1 MKKYTHTKSSYH
13 SSFWYDEHDFDED
26 IVYSSISDS
35 AADTIKKYR
44 LSSARKA
51 ISNFVSIATGKNIPV
66 RFETKNSYT
75 DGDSVTISG
84 DVDSPEK
91 FDVGVGL
98 ALHEGSHILL
108 SDFKLLQKMP
118 NLIPQELKDKAFTKN
133 VKSYEVND
141 HIKNLCNIVED
152 RRIDNFIYTNAPG
165 YREYYLKLYDF
176 YFNDKIVDKALKDGE
191 YTNEDIES
199 YMFRLINLV
208 NSNTTLGALKGLR
221 KIYGMIDLKNIGR
234 LKTTKE
240 ALDLCYQIYDVIL
253 DNIEV
258 QEEGGNQTQQQG
270 QQGEGGEG
278 GEEGDG
284 NAQNMEGDSD
294 EENSGGN
301 GMSSSAEGG
310 EPMDGSDD
318 GSGKDGESGDG
329 NESDKP
335 SNGGNGS
342 NKKPSNLSANQQRQ
356 LNKAIKKQKDFL
368 DGKLKKKTITKQ
380 LESEISSVDSQGAEI
395 THVAD
400 NFTNGH
406 GKNKGVDV
414 IIIKNLTKQM
424 MESDTF
430 HMAYCSMDWKTNK
443 KSLRRNL
450 SESDFNQA
458 ETMGIVMG
466 KKLQVRNESRETI
479 FNRQKNGKID
489 GRMVASLGFDNE
501 NVFTQTFVD
510 KFKKAN
516 IHLSIDASGSM
527 GGTKWKHTMINA
539 IALAKAVSM
548 ISNLELQ
555 ITFRYSDANLPV
567 IVFAYDSRKDSFQKI
582 KSLFPFLRESGTT
595 PEGLTF
601 EAIQKLLVSSSNDL
615 DSYFVNIS
623 DGEPCFS
630 NSDIQYTGH
639 YAAEHTKKE
648 VNKIRE
654 RGIGV
659 LSYFVTDYGDGGSAR
674 DRFRTMYGADAKFI
688 NINSISEVTATL
700 NKMFLTK

>member
-1 MKKYTHTKSSYH
+1 MKKYTHKPTSFH

-26 IVYSSISDS
+26 IVFSSISEK
-35 AADTIKKYR
+35 AVDTIKKYR

-66 RFETKNSYT
+66 KFETKNSYT
-75 DGDSVTISG
+75 DGQTVTISG
-84 DVDSPEK
+84 DIDNPEK

-108 SDFKLLQKMP
+108 SDFNLLQKMGS
-118 NLIPQELKDKAFTKN
+118 LIPKELKEKALTKN
-133 VKSYEVND
+133 IKEWQVDD
-141 HIKNLCNIVED
+141 HIKNLCNIIED

-221 KIYGMIDLKNIGR
+221 KIYGMIDLKNISR

-240 ALDLCYQIYDVIL
+240 VLDLCYQIYDVIL

-258 QEEGGNQTQQQG
+258 QEDGNQTQQG
-270 QQGEGGEG
+270 QQGESGEG
-278 GEEGDG
+278 GEEGNG
-284 NAQNMEGDSD
+284 NAQNMEGDSN
-294 EENSGGN
+294 EENSGGS
-301 GMSSSAEGG
+301 GMSSSASGDQ
-310 EPMDGSDD
+310 PMDGSDD
-318 GSGKDGESGDG
+318 GSGNDGESGDG
-329 NESDKP
+329 NP
-335 SNGGNGS
+335 SEQSSGNG
-342 NKKPSNLSANQQRQ
+342 KGKPSNLSANQQRQ
-356 LNKAIKKQKDFL
+356 LQKAIKKQKEFL

-380 LESEISSVDSQGAEI
+380 LESEISAVDSQGAEI
-395 THVAD
+395 QHVAD
-400 NFTNGH
+400 DFKNGNYVK
-406 GKNKGVDV
+406 GGGVDV
-414 IIIKNLTKQM
+414 IVLKNLTKQM

-430 HMAYCSMDWKTNK
+430 HMSYCYTDWKTNTK
-443 KSLRRNL
+443 QLKRII

-458 ETMGIVMG
+458 EMMGTAMG

-489 GRMVASLGFDNE
+489 GRMVASLGFDYE

-527 GGTKWKHTMINA
+527 GGTKWNKTMINV

-555 ITFRYSDANLPV
+555 ITFRYSDASLPV

-582 KSLFPFLRESGTT
+582 KSLFPYLRETGTT

-601 EAIQKLLVSSSNDL
+601 EAIQKMLVSSNSEL

-630 NSDIQYTGH
+630 NSHIQYTGQQ
-639 YAAEHTKKE
+639 AAEHTKKE
-648 VNKIRE
+648 IKKIRE
-654 RGIGV
+654 KGIGV

-674 DRFRTMYGADAKFI
+674 DRFKTMYGADSRFI
-688 NINSISEVTATL
+688 NINSITEVTSTL

>member
-13 SSFWYDEHDFDED
+13 SSFWYDEHDFDEN
-26 IVYSSISDS
+26 IVYSSISES
-35 AADTIKKYR
+35 AVDTIKKYR

-66 RFETKNSYT
+66 RFETKNSFT
-75 DGDSVTISG
+75 DGESVTISG

-108 SDFKLLQKMP
+108 SDFKLLHRMGS
-118 NLIPQELKDKAFTKN
+118 LIPQELKDKALTKN
-133 VKSYEVND
+133 VNQWEIGD

-152 RRIDNFIYTNAPG
+152 RRIDNFIYTKAPG

-208 NSNTTLGALKGLR
+208 NANTTLGALKGLR

-234 LKTTKE
+234 LKSTKE
-240 ALDLCYQIYDVIL
+240 VLDLCFEIYDVIL

-258 QEEGGNQTQQQG
+258 QEAGGNKTQEG
-270 QQGEGGEG
+270 QQGESGEG

-284 NAQNMEGDSD
+284 NAQNMEGDST
-294 EENSGGN
+294 EENNGGN

-310 EPMDGSDD
+310 EQMDGSDD
-318 GSGKDGESGDG
+318 GSGNEGESGDG
-329 NESDKP
+329 NESDKE
-335 SNGGNGS
+335 SDGSNGS

-368 DGKLKKKTITKQ
+368 DNKIKKKTITKQ

-430 HMAYCSMDWKTNK
+430 HMAWCSTNWKTNK
-443 KSLRRNL
+443 RELKRII

-458 ETMGIVMG
+458 ETMGTVMG

-489 GRMVASLGFDNE
+489 GRMVASLGFDYE

-527 GGTKWKHTMINA
+527 GGQKWKQTMINA

-548 ISNLELQ
+548 IGNLELQ

-567 IVFAYDSRKDSFQKI
+567 ILFAYDSRKDSFQKI
-582 KSLFPFLRESGTT
+582 KSLFPFLKETGTT

-601 EAIQKLLVSSSNDL
+601 EAIQKLLVSSTNDL

-659 LSYFVTDYGDGGSAR
+659 LSYFVTDYGDGGSSR
-674 DRFRTMYGADAKFI
+674 DRFRAMYGADSKFI

>member
-13 SSFWYDEHDFDED
+13 SSFWYDEHDFDEN
-26 IVYSSISDS
+26 IVYSSISES
-35 AADTIKKYR
+35 AVDTIKKYR

-66 RFETKNSYT
+66 RFETKNSFT
-75 DGDSVTISG
+75 DGESVTISG

-108 SDFKLLQKMP
+108 SDFKLLHRMGS
-118 NLIPQELKDKAFTKN
+118 LIPQELKDKALTKN
-133 VKSYEVND
+133 VNQWEIGD

-152 RRIDNFIYTNAPG
+152 RRIDNFIYTKAPG

-208 NSNTTLGALKGLR
+208 NANTTLGALKGLR
-221 KIYGMIDLKNIGR
+221 KIYGMIDLKNISR

-240 ALDLCYQIYDVIL
+240 VLDLCFQIYDVIL

-258 QEEGGNQTQQQG
+258 QEAGGNKTQQG
-270 QQGEGGEG
+270 QQGESGEG

-284 NAQNMEGDSD
+284 NAQNMEGDSE
-294 EENSGGN
+294 EENGGGS
-301 GMSSSAEGG
+301 GMSSSADGG

-329 NESDKP
+329 NESDKE

-342 NKKPSNLSANQQRQ
+342 NKKHSNLSANQQRQ

-368 DGKLKKKTITKQ
+368 DNKIKKKTITKQ

-430 HMAYCSMDWKTNK
+430 HMAWCSTNWKTNK
-443 KSLRRNL
+443 RELKRII

-458 ETMGIVMG
+458 ETMGTVMG

-489 GRMVASLGFDNE
+489 GRMVASLGFDYE

-527 GGTKWKHTMINA
+527 GGQKWKQTMINA

-548 ISNLELQ
+548 IGNLELQ
-555 ITFRYSDANLPV
+555 ITFRYSDSNLPV
-567 IVFAYDSRKDSFQKI
+567 ILFAYDSRKDSFQKI
-582 KSLFPFLRESGTT
+582 KSLFPFLKETGTT

-601 EAIQKLLVSSSNDL
+601 EAIQKLLVSSTNDL

-630 NSDIQYTGH
+630 NSDIQYSGH

-659 LSYFVTDYGDGGSAR
+659 LSYFVTDYGDGGSSR
-674 DRFRTMYGADAKFI
+674 DRFRAMYGADSKFI

>member
-13 SSFWYDEHDFDED
+13 SSFWYDEHDFDEN
-26 IVYSSISDS
+26 IVYSSISES
-35 AADTIKKYR
+35 AVDTIKKYR

-66 RFETKNSYT
+66 RFETKNSFT
-75 DGDSVTISG
+75 DGESVTISG

-108 SDFKLLQKMP
+108 SDFKLLHKMGS
-118 NLIPQELKDKAFTKN
+118 LIPQELKDKALTKN
-133 VKSYEVND
+133 VNQWEIGD

-152 RRIDNFIYTNAPG
+152 RRIDNFIYTKAPG

-208 NSNTTLGALKGLR
+208 NANTTLGALKGLR

-234 LKTTKE
+234 LKSTKE
-240 ALDLCYQIYDVIL
+240 VLDLCFEIYDVIL

-258 QEEGGNQTQQQG
+258 QEAGGNKTQQG
-270 QQGEGGEG
+270 QQGESGEG

-284 NAQNMEGDSD
+284 NAQNMEGDST

-310 EPMDGSDD
+310 ESMDGSDD
-318 GSGKDGESGDG
+318 GSGNEGESGDG
-329 NESDKP
+329 NESEKD
-335 SNGGNGS
+335 SEASNGS
-342 NKKPSNLSANQQRQ
+342 NKKSSNLSSNQQRQ
-356 LNKAIKKQKDFL
+356 LDKAIKKQKDFL
-368 DGKLKKKTITKQ
+368 DNKIKKKTITKQ

-430 HMAYCSMDWKTNK
+430 HMAWCYTNWKTNK
-443 KSLRRNL
+443 RELKRTL
-450 SESDFNQA
+450 SESDFVQA
-458 ETMGIVMG
+458 ETMGTVMG

-489 GRMVASLGFDNE
+489 GRMVASLGFDYE

-527 GGTKWKHTMINA
+527 GGQKWKQTMINA

-548 ISNLELQ
+548 IGNLELQ
-555 ITFRYSDANLPV
+555 ITFRYSDSNLPV
-567 IVFAYDSRKDSFQKI
+567 ILFAYDSRKDSFQKI
-582 KSLFPFLRESGTT
+582 KSLFPFLKETGTT

-601 EAIQKLLVSSSNDL
+601 EAIQKLLVSSTNDL

-659 LSYFVTDYGDGGSAR
+659 LSYFVTDYGDGGSSR
-674 DRFRTMYGADAKFI
+674 DRFRAMYGADSKFI

>member
-13 SSFWYDEHDFDED
+13 SSFWYDEHDFDEN
-26 IVYSSISDS
+26 IVYSSISES
-35 AADTIKKYR
+35 AVDTIKKYR

-66 RFETKNSYT
+66 RFETKNSFT
-75 DGDSVTISG
+75 DGESVTISG
-84 DVDSPEK
+84 DIDNPEK

-108 SDFKLLQKMP
+108 SDFKLLQKMGS
-118 NLIPQELKDKAFTKN
+118 LIPQELKDKALTKN
-133 VKSYEVND
+133 VNQYQVAD

-221 KIYGMIDLKNIGR
+221 KIYGMIDLKNISR

-240 ALDLCYQIYDVIL
+240 VLELCFQIYDVIL

-258 QEEGGNQTQQQG
+258 QEAGGNKTQQG

-294 EENSGGN
+294 EENNGGN

-318 GSGKDGESGDG
+318 GSGKDGDSGDG
-329 NESDKP
+329 KESDKE
-335 SNGGNGS
+335 SNGSNGS

-368 DGKLKKKTITKQ
+368 DNNIKKKTITKQ

-424 MESDTF
+424 MESDAF
-430 HMAYCSMDWKTNK
+430 HMAYCSTNWKTNVRE
-443 KSLRRNL
+443 LRRIL

-458 ETMGIVMG
+458 ETMGTVMG

-489 GRMVASLGFDNE
+489 GRMVASLGFDYE

-527 GGTKWKHTMINA
+527 GGQKWKQTMINA

-555 ITFRYSDANLPV
+555 ITFRYSDASLPV
-567 IVFAYDSRKDSFQKI
+567 ILFAYDSRKDSFQKI
-582 KSLFPFLRESGTT
+582 KSLFPFLKETGTT

-601 EAIQKLLVSSSNDL
+601 EAIQKLLVSSTNDL

-639 YAAEHTKKE
+639 HAAEHTKKE

-659 LSYFVTDYGDGGSAR
+659 LSYFVTDYGDGGSSR
-674 DRFRTMYGADAKFI
+674 DRFRTMYGNDAKFI
-688 NINSISEVTATL
+688 NINSITEVTTTL

>member
-13 SSFWYDEHDFDED
+13 SSFWYDEHDFDEN
-26 IVYSSISDS
+26 IVYSSISES
-35 AADTIKKYR
+35 AVDTIKKYR

-66 RFETKNSYT
+66 RFETKNSFT
-75 DGDSVTISG
+75 DGESVTISG

-108 SDFKLLQKMP
+108 SDFKLLHRMGS
-118 NLIPQELKDKAFTKN
+118 LIPQELKDKALTKN
-133 VKSYEVND
+133 VNQWEIGD

-152 RRIDNFIYTNAPG
+152 RRIDNFIYTKAPG

-208 NSNTTLGALKGLR
+208 NANTTLGALKGLR

-234 LKTTKE
+234 LKSTKE
-240 ALDLCYQIYDVIL
+240 VLDLCFEIYDVIL

-258 QEEGGNQTQQQG
+258 QEAGGNKTQEG
-270 QQGEGGEG
+270 QQGESGEG

-284 NAQNMEGDSD
+284 NAQNMEGDST
-294 EENSGGN
+294 EENNGGN

-310 EPMDGSDD
+310 EQMDGSDD
-318 GSGKDGESGDG
+318 GSGNEGESGDG
-329 NESDKP
+329 KESDKE
-335 SNGGNGS
+335 SDGSNGS

-368 DGKLKKKTITKQ
+368 DNKIKKKTITKQ

-430 HMAYCSMDWKTNK
+430 HMAWCSTNWKTNK
-443 KSLRRNL
+443 RELKRII

-458 ETMGIVMG
+458 ETMGTVMG

-489 GRMVASLGFDNE
+489 GRMVASLGFDYE

-527 GGTKWKHTMINA
+527 GGQKWKQTMINA

-548 ISNLELQ
+548 IGNLELQ

-567 IVFAYDSRKDSFQKI
+567 ILFAYDSRKDSFQKI
-582 KSLFPFLRESGTT
+582 KSLFPFLKETGTT

-601 EAIQKLLVSSSNDL
+601 EAIQKLLVSSTNDL

-659 LSYFVTDYGDGGSAR
+659 LSYFVTDYGDGGSSR
-674 DRFRTMYGADAKFI
+674 DRFRAMYGADSKFI

>member
-1 MKKYTHTKSSYH
+1 M
-13 SSFWYDEHDFDED
+13 
-26 IVYSSISDS
+26 V
-35 AADTIKKYR
+35 
-44 LSSARKA
+44 
-51 ISNFVSIATGKNIPV
+51 
-66 RFETKNSYT
+66 
-75 DGDSVTISG
+75 
-84 DVDSPEK
+84 
-91 FDVGVGL
+91 
-98 ALHEGSHILL
+98 
-108 SDFKLLQKMP
+108 
-118 NLIPQELKDKAFTKN
+118 
-133 VKSYEVND
+133 
-141 HIKNLCNIVED
+141 
-152 RRIDNFIYTNAPG
+152 
-165 YREYYLKLYDF
+165 
-176 YFNDKIVDKALKDGE
+176 
-191 YTNEDIES
+191 
-199 YMFRLINLV
+199 
-208 NSNTTLGALKGLR
+208 
-221 KIYGMIDLKNIGR
+221 DLKNIGR

-240 ALDLCYQIYDVIL
+240 VLDLCYQIYDVIL

-258 QEEGGNQTQQQG
+258 QEDGGNQTQQG

-294 EENSGGN
+294 EENGGGS
-301 GMSSSAEGG
+301 GMSSSADGS

-430 HMAYCSMDWKTNK
+430 HMAHCYMDWKTNQ

-527 GGTKWKHTMINA
+527 GGTKWRHTMINA

-601 EAIQKLLVSSSNDL
+601 EAIQKLLVNSSNDL

-659 LSYFVTDYGDGGSAR
+659 LSYFVTDYGDGGSSR

>member
-13 SSFWYDEHDFDED
+13 SSFWYDEHDFDEN
-26 IVYSSISDS
+26 IVFSSISDS

-75 DGDSVTISG
+75 DGESVTISG
-84 DVDSPEK
+84 DIDNPEK

-108 SDFKLLQKMP
+108 SDFKLLQKMGS
-118 NLIPQELKDKAFTKN
+118 LIPQELKDKALTKN
-133 VKSYEVND
+133 VNQYQVAD

-221 KIYGMIDLKNIGR
+221 KIYGMIDLKNISR

-240 ALDLCYQIYDVIL
+240 VLELCFQIYDVIL

-258 QEEGGNQTQQQG
+258 QEAGTKTQQG
-270 QQGEGGEG
+270 QQGESGEG

-284 NAQNMEGDSD
+284 NAQNMEGDS
-294 EENSGGN
+294 EEDNSGGS

-329 NESDKP
+329 NP
-335 SNGGNGS
+335 SEQTSGNG
-342 NKKPSNLSANQQRQ
+342 KGKPSNLSANQQRQ
-356 LNKAIKKQKDFL
+356 LQKAIKKQKDFL
-368 DGKLKKKTITKQ
+368 DNNIKKKTITKT
-380 LESEISSVDSQGAEI
+380 LEQEISAVDSQGAEI

-400 NFTNGH
+400 NFSNGH
-406 GKNKGVDV
+406 GKNNGVDV

-430 HMAYCSMDWKTNK
+430 HMAYCSTNWKTNVRE
-443 KSLRRNL
+443 LRRIL

-458 ETMGIVMG
+458 ETMGTVMG

-489 GRMVASLGFDNE
+489 GRMVASLGFDYE

-527 GGTKWKHTMINA
+527 GGQKWKQTMINA

-555 ITFRYSDANLPV
+555 ITFRYSDSNLPV
-567 IVFAYDSRKDSFQKI
+567 ILFAYDSRKDSFQKI
-582 KSLFPFLRESGTT
+582 KSLFPYLKETGTT

-639 YAAEHTKKE
+639 HAAEHTKKE

-659 LSYFVTDYGDGGSAR
+659 LSYFVTDYGDGGSSR
-674 DRFRTMYGADAKFI
+674 DRFRTMYGNDAKFI
-688 NINSISEVTATL
+688 NINSITEVTTTL

>member
-13 SSFWYDEHDFDED
+13 SSFWYDEHDFDEN
-26 IVYSSISDS
+26 IVYSSISES
-35 AADTIKKYR
+35 AVDTIKKYR

-108 SDFKLLQKMP
+108 SDFKLLQRMGS
-118 NLIPQELKDKAFTKN
+118 LIPQELKDKALTKN
-133 VKSYEVND
+133 IKEFQVMD

-152 RRIDNFIYTNAPG
+152 RRIDNFIYTKAPG

-240 ALDLCYQIYDVIL
+240 VLDLCFQIYDVIL

-258 QEEGGNQTQQQG
+258 QEAGNQTQEG

-294 EENSGGN
+294 EENSGGS
-301 GMSSSAEGG
+301 GMSSSADGG
-310 EPMDGSDD
+310 EPTDGSDD
-318 GSGKDGESGDG
+318 GTGKDGESGDG
-329 NESDKP
+329 KESDKA
-335 SNGGNGS
+335 SDGNGS

-368 DGKLKKKTITKQ
+368 DNKIKKKTITKQ
-380 LESEISSVDSQGAEI
+380 LDSEISSVDSQGAEI

-430 HMAYCSMDWKTNK
+430 HMAYCCTNWKTNQRE
-443 KSLRRNL
+443 LRRTL
-450 SESDFNQA
+450 SESDFLQG
-458 ETMGIVMG
+458 ETMGTVMG

-489 GRMVASLGFDNE
+489 GRMVASLGFDYE

-527 GGTKWKHTMINA
+527 GGTKWKQTMINA

-548 ISNLELQ
+548 IGNLELQ

-582 KSLFPFLRESGTT
+582 KSLFPFLKESGTT

-601 EAIQKLLVSSSNDL
+601 EAIQKLLVSSTNDL

-639 YAAEHTKKE
+639 HAAEHTKRE

-659 LSYFVTDYGDGGSAR
+659 LSYFVTDYGDGGSSR
-674 DRFRTMYGADAKFI
+674 DRFRTMYGADSKFI

-700 NKMFLTK
+700 NRMFLTK

>member
-13 SSFWYDEHDFDED
+13 SSFWYDEHDFDEN

-35 AADTIKKYR
+35 AVDTIKKYR

-108 SDFKLLQKMP
+108 SDFKLLQRMGS
-118 NLIPQELKDKAFTKN
+118 LIPQELKDKALTKN
-133 VKSYEVND
+133 IKEFQVMD

-152 RRIDNFIYTNAPG
+152 RRIDNFIYTKAPG

-240 ALDLCYQIYDVIL
+240 VLDLCFQIYDVIL

-258 QEEGGNQTQQQG
+258 QEAGNQTQEG
-270 QQGEGGEG
+270 QQGESGEG

-294 EENSGGN
+294 EENNGGG
-301 GMSSSAEGG
+301 GMSSSADGG
-310 EPMDGSDD
+310 EPTDGSDD

-329 NESDKP
+329 KESDKD
-335 SNGGNGS
+335 SNGGNSS

-368 DGKLKKKTITKQ
+368 DNKIKKKTITKQ
-380 LESEISSVDSQGAEI
+380 LDSEISSVDSQGAEI

-430 HMAYCSMDWKTNK
+430 HMAYCCTNWKTNQRE
-443 KSLRRNL
+443 LRRNL
-450 SESDFNQA
+450 SESDFLQA
-458 ETMGIVMG
+458 ETMGTVMG

-489 GRMVASLGFDNE
+489 GRMVASLGFDYE

-527 GGTKWKHTMINA
+527 GGQKWKQTMINA

-548 ISNLELQ
+548 IGNLELQ

-582 KSLFPFLRESGTT
+582 KSLFPFLKESGTT

-601 EAIQKLLVSSSNDL
+601 EAIQKLLVSSTNDL

-639 YAAEHTKKE
+639 HAAEHTKRE

-659 LSYFVTDYGDGGSAR
+659 LSYFVTDYGDGGSSR
-674 DRFRTMYGADAKFI
+674 DRFRTMYGADSKFI

-700 NKMFLTK
+700 NRMFLTK

>member
-13 SSFWYDEHDFDED
+13 SSFWYDEHDFDEN
-26 IVYSSISDS
+26 IVYSSISES
-35 AADTIKKYR
+35 AVDTIKKYR

-66 RFETKNSYT
+66 RFETKNSFT
-75 DGDSVTISG
+75 DGESVTISG

-108 SDFKLLQKMP
+108 SDFKLLHKMGS
-118 NLIPQELKDKAFTKN
+118 LIPQELKDKALTKN
-133 VKSYEVND
+133 VNQWEIGD

-152 RRIDNFIYTNAPG
+152 RRIDNFIYTKAPG

-208 NSNTTLGALKGLR
+208 NANTTLGALKGLR

-234 LKTTKE
+234 LKSTKE
-240 ALDLCYQIYDVIL
+240 VLDLCFEIYDVIL

-258 QEEGGNQTQQQG
+258 QEAGGNKTQQG
-270 QQGEGGEG
+270 QQGESGEG

-284 NAQNMEGDSD
+284 NAQNMEGDST

-310 EPMDGSDD
+310 ESMDGSDD
-318 GSGKDGESGDG
+318 GSGNEGESGDG
-329 NESDKP
+329 NESEKD
-335 SNGGNGS
+335 SEASNGS
-342 NKKPSNLSANQQRQ
+342 NKKSSNLSSNQQRQ
-356 LNKAIKKQKDFL
+356 LDKAIKKQKDFL
-368 DGKLKKKTITKQ
+368 DNKIKKKTITKQ

-430 HMAYCSMDWKTNK
+430 HMAWCYTNWKTNK
-443 KSLRRNL
+443 KELKRTL
-450 SESDFNQA
+450 SESDFVQA
-458 ETMGIVMG
+458 ETMGTVMG

-489 GRMVASLGFDNE
+489 GRMVASLGFDYE

-527 GGTKWKHTMINA
+527 GGHKWKQTMINA

-548 ISNLELQ
+548 IGNLELQ
-555 ITFRYSDANLPV
+555 ITFRYSDSNLPV
-567 IVFAYDSRKDSFQKI
+567 ILFAYDSRKDSFQKI
-582 KSLFPFLRESGTT
+582 KSLFPFLKETGTT

-601 EAIQKLLVSSSNDL
+601 EAIQKLLVSSTNDL

-659 LSYFVTDYGDGGSAR
+659 LSYFVTDYGDGGSSR
-674 DRFRTMYGADAKFI
+674 DRFRAMYGADSKFI

>member
-1 MKKYTHTKSSYH
+1 
-13 SSFWYDEHDFDED
+13 
-26 IVYSSISDS
+26 
-35 AADTIKKYR
+35 
-44 LSSARKA
+44 
-51 ISNFVSIATGKNIPV
+51 
-66 RFETKNSYT
+66 
-75 DGDSVTISG
+75 
-84 DVDSPEK
+84 
-91 FDVGVGL
+91 
-98 ALHEGSHILL
+98 
-108 SDFKLLQKMP
+108 
-118 NLIPQELKDKAFTKN
+118 
-133 VKSYEVND
+133 
-141 HIKNLCNIVED
+141 
-152 RRIDNFIYTNAPG
+152 
-165 YREYYLKLYDF
+165 
-176 YFNDKIVDKALKDGE
+176 
-191 YTNEDIES
+191 
-199 YMFRLINLV
+199 MFRLINLV
-208 NSNTTLGALKGLR
+208 NANTTLGALKGLR

-234 LKTTKE
+234 LKSTKE
-240 ALDLCYQIYDVIL
+240 VLDLCYQIYDVIL

-258 QEEGGNQTQQQG
+258 QEDGGNQTQQG

-294 EENSGGN
+294 EENDGGS

-310 EPMDGSDD
+310 EPTDGSDD

-329 NESDKP
+329 KESDKA
-335 SNGGNGS
+335 SDGNGS

-368 DGKLKKKTITKQ
+368 DNKIKKKTITKQ
-380 LESEISSVDSQGAEI
+380 LDSEISSVDSQGAEI

-424 MESDTF
+424 MESNTF
-430 HMAYCSMDWKTNK
+430 HMAYCSTNWKTNLK
-443 KSLRRNL
+443 ELRRNL

-527 GGTKWKHTMINA
+527 GGTKWRHTMINA

-659 LSYFVTDYGDGGSAR
+659 LSYFVTDYGDGGSSR

>member
-1 MKKYTHTKSSYH
+1 MKKYTHKKSSYH
-13 SSFWYDEHDFDED
+13 SSFWYDEHDFDET
-26 IVYSSISDS
+26 IVYSSISES
-35 AADTIKKYR
+35 AVDTIKKYR

-75 DGDSVTISG
+75 DGETVTISG

-108 SDFKLLQKMP
+108 SDFKLLQKM
-118 NLIPQELKDKAFTKN
+118 NSLIPQELKDKALTKN
-133 VKSYEVND
+133 INVWAVND

-152 RRIDNFIYTNAPG
+152 RRIDNFIYTKAPG

-234 LKTTKE
+234 LKSTKE
-240 ALDLCYQIYDVIL
+240 VLDLCYEIYDVIL

-258 QEEGGNQTQQQG
+258 QETGNQTQEG

-278 GEEGDG
+278 GEEGGG

-294 EENSGGN
+294 EENSGGS
-301 GMSSSAEGG
+301 GMSSSADGG

-329 NESDKP
+329 KESDKD
-335 SNGGNGS
+335 SDGGNAS
-342 NKKPSNLSANQQRQ
+342 NKKPSNLSATQKRQ
-356 LNKAIKKQKDFL
+356 LDKAIKKQKDFL

-380 LESEISSVDSQGAEI
+380 LESEITSVDSQGAEI

-424 MESDTF
+424 MESSTF
-430 HMAYCSMDWKTNK
+430 HMAYCSTNWKTNEK
-443 KSLRRNL
+443 ELRRNL
-450 SESDFNQA
+450 SESDFLQA
-458 ETMGIVMG
+458 ETMGTVMG

-489 GRMVASLGFDNE
+489 GRMVASLGFDYE

-527 GGTKWKHTMINA
+527 GGQKWKQTMINA

-548 ISNLELQ
+548 IGNLELQ
-555 ITFRYSDANLPV
+555 ITFRYSDSNLPV
-567 IVFAYDSRKDSFQKI
+567 ILFAYDSRKDSFQKI

-601 EAIQKLLVSSSNDL
+601 EAIQKLLVSSTNDL

-630 NSDIQYTGH
+630 NSDIQYTGQH
-639 YAAEHTKKE
+639 AAEHTKKE

-659 LSYFVTDYGDGGSAR
+659 LSYFVTDYGDGGSSR
-674 DRFRTMYGADAKFI
+674 DRFRTMYGADSKFI

-700 NKMFLTK
+700 NRMFLTK

>member
-13 SSFWYDEHDFDED
+13 SSFWYDEHDFDEN
-26 IVYSSISDS
+26 IVYSSISES
-35 AADTIKKYR
+35 AVDTIKKYR

-66 RFETKNSYT
+66 RFETKNSFT
-75 DGDSVTISG
+75 DGESVTISG

-108 SDFKLLQKMP
+108 SDFKLLHKMGS
-118 NLIPQELKDKAFTKN
+118 LIPQELKDKALTKN
-133 VKSYEVND
+133 VNQWEIGD

-152 RRIDNFIYTNAPG
+152 RRIDNFIYTKAPG

-208 NSNTTLGALKGLR
+208 NANTTLGALRGLR

-234 LKTTKE
+234 LKSTKE
-240 ALDLCYQIYDVIL
+240 VLDLCFEIYDVIL

-258 QEEGGNQTQQQG
+258 QEAGGNKTQEG
-270 QQGEGGEG
+270 QQGESGEG

-284 NAQNMEGDSD
+284 NAQNMEGDST
-294 EENSGGN
+294 EENNGGS

-310 EPMDGSDD
+310 EQMDGSDD
-318 GSGKDGESGDG
+318 GSGNEGESGDG
-329 NESDKP
+329 KESDKE
-335 SNGGNGS
+335 SDGSNGS

-368 DGKLKKKTITKQ
+368 DNKIKKKTITKQ

-430 HMAYCSMDWKTNK
+430 HMAWCSTNWKTNK
-443 KSLRRNL
+443 RELKRII

-458 ETMGIVMG
+458 ETMGTVMG

-489 GRMVASLGFDNE
+489 GRMVASLGFDYE

-527 GGTKWKHTMINA
+527 GGQKWKQTMINA

-548 ISNLELQ
+548 IGNLELQ

-567 IVFAYDSRKDSFQKI
+567 ILFAYDSRKDSFQKI
-582 KSLFPFLRESGTT
+582 KSLFPFLKETGTT

-601 EAIQKLLVSSSNDL
+601 EAIQKLLVSSTNDL

-659 LSYFVTDYGDGGSAR
+659 LSYFVTDYGDGGSSR
-674 DRFRTMYGADAKFI
+674 DRFRAMYGADSKFI

>member
-1 MKKYTHTKSSYH
+1 MKKYTQTKSSYH

-26 IVYSSISDS
+26 IVFSSISDS

-75 DGDSVTISG
+75 DGQSVTISG

-108 SDFKLLQKMP
+108 SDFKLLQNMHS
-118 NLIPQELKDKAFTKN
+118 LIPQELKDKALTKN
-133 VKSYEVND
+133 INAWAVND

-240 ALDLCYQIYDVIL
+240 VLDLCYQIYDVIL

-258 QEEGGNQTQQQG
+258 QEDGGNQTQQGQQG
-270 QQGEGGEG
+270 QQGEG

-284 NAQNMEGDSD
+284 NAQNMEGDSE
-294 EENSGGN
+294 EENGGGN

-318 GSGKDGESGDG
+318 GSGQDGESGDG
-329 NESDKP
+329 KSSEQS
-335 SNGGNGS
+335 SNGNG
-342 NKKPSNLSANQQRQ
+342 KPSNLSANQQRQ
-356 LNKAIKKQKDFL
+356 LQKAIKKQKEFL
-368 DGKLKKKTITKQ
+368 DGKLKKKTITKSLDQ
-380 LESEISSVDSQGAEI
+380 EISAVDSQGAEI
-395 THVAD
+395 VHVAD
-400 NFTNGH
+400 NFTNGNY

-414 IIIKNLTKQM
+414 IVIKNLTKQM
-424 MESDTF
+424 MESEDF
-430 HMAYCSMDWKTNK
+430 HMAYCFTDWKTNQ
-443 KSLRRNL
+443 RNL
-450 SESDFNQA
+450 KRIISESDFNQA
-458 ETMGIVMG
+458 ETMGTVMG

-489 GRMVASLGFDNE
+489 GRMVASLGFDYE

-527 GGTKWKHTMINA
+527 GGTKWKQTMINA

-567 IVFAYDSRKDSFQKI
+567 ILFAYDSRKDSFQKV

-639 YAAEHTKKE
+639 MAAEHTKKE

-674 DRFRTMYGADAKFI
+674 ERFRTMYGADSKFI
-688 NINSISEVTATL
+688 NINSITEVTTTL

>member
-13 SSFWYDEHDFDED
+13 SSFWYDEHDFDEN
-26 IVYSSISDS
+26 IVYSSISES
-35 AADTIKKYR
+35 AVDTIKKYR

-66 RFETKNSYT
+66 RFETKNSFT
-75 DGDSVTISG
+75 DGESVTISG

-108 SDFKLLQKMP
+108 SDFKLLHRMGS
-118 NLIPQELKDKAFTKN
+118 LIPQELKDKALTKN
-133 VKSYEVND
+133 VNQWEIGD

-152 RRIDNFIYTNAPG
+152 RRIDNFIYTKAPG

-208 NSNTTLGALKGLR
+208 NANTTLGALKGLR

-234 LKTTKE
+234 LKSTKE
-240 ALDLCYQIYDVIL
+240 VLDLCFEIYDVIL

-258 QEEGGNQTQQQG
+258 QEAGGNKTQEG
-270 QQGEGGEG
+270 QQGESGEG

-284 NAQNMEGDSD
+284 NAQNMEGDST
-294 EENSGGN
+294 EENNGGN

-310 EPMDGSDD
+310 EQMDGSDD
-318 GSGKDGESGDG
+318 GSGNEGESGDG
-329 NESDKP
+329 NESDKE
-335 SNGGNGS
+335 SDGSNGS

-368 DGKLKKKTITKQ
+368 DNKIKKKTITKQ

-430 HMAYCSMDWKTNK
+430 HMAWCSTNWKTNK
-443 KSLRRNL
+443 RELKRII
-450 SESDFNQA
+450 SESDFVQA
-458 ETMGIVMG
+458 ETMGTVMG

-489 GRMVASLGFDNE
+489 GRMVASLGFDYE

-527 GGTKWKHTMINA
+527 GGQKWKQTMINA

-548 ISNLELQ
+548 IGNLELQ

-567 IVFAYDSRKDSFQKI
+567 ILFAYDSRKDSFQKI
-582 KSLFPFLRESGTT
+582 KSLFPFLKETGTT

-601 EAIQKLLVSSSNDL
+601 EAIQKLLVSSTNDL

-659 LSYFVTDYGDGGSAR
+659 LSYFVTDYGDGGSSR
-674 DRFRTMYGADAKFI
+674 DRFRAMYGADSKFI